1 MKPTE
6 WGMLILLS
14 IFWGGS
20 FFFTEIALR
29 DFQPFTV
36 VFLRVTL
43 AALILIGVVYIS
55 GQRMPA
61 SLRTWG
67 AFVVMGA
74 LNNAI
79 PFSLIVWGQTR
90 IDSGVASILNAT
102 TPIFTVILAHMFT
115 SDERLTLRNFF
126 GVLVGFLGVY
136 IMIKP
141 ELKDGFSWRGL
152 GQVAVIGAAVSY
164 GFAGI
169 FGKRLKKTSPVVNS
183 AGMLICSSLMMLP
196 LALIID
202 SPWSLSPSLEAVAA
216 VFGIALISTVLAYL
230 LYFRILAAAGATNV
244 LLVTFLIPISAL
256 LLGVGVLGEVIKALE
271 YIGMACIF
279 LGLIV
284 IDGRVLKWIKIYFN
298 FRKKAAYLY
307 DI

>member
-1 MKPTE
+1 
-6 WGMLILLS
+6 
-14 IFWGGS
+14 
-20 FFFTEIALR
+20 
-29 DFQPFTV
+29 
-36 VFLRVTL
+36 
-43 AALILIGVVYIS
+43 
-55 GQRMPA
+55 
-61 SLRTWG
+61 
-67 AFVVMGA
+67 
-74 LNNAI
+74 
-79 PFSLIVWGQTR
+79 
-90 IDSGVASILNAT
+90 
-102 TPIFTVILAHMFT
+102 
-115 SDERLTLRNFF
+115 
-126 GVLVGFLGVY
+126 
-136 IMIKP
+136 
-141 ELKDGFSWRGL
+141 
-152 GQVAVIGAAVSY
+152 
-164 GFAGI
+164 
-169 FGKRLKKTSPVVNS
+169 
-183 AGMLICSSLMMLP
+183 MMLP